1 MNMHLLKYVS
11 IALAVAA
18 LVLLAVALGDESRA
32 RATSL
37 TAAVICFLTTVTL
50 VAGLLHA
57 QRPICTT
64 LGGQWIAE
72 EDPCR
77 HGFGGNGNNDP
88 GADLTFFD

>member
-1 MNMHLLKYVS
+1 
-11 IALAVAA
+11 
-18 LVLLAVALGDESRA
+18 
-32 RATSL
+32 
-37 TAAVICFLTTVTL
+37 VICFLTTVTL

-57 QRPICTT
+57 QRLICTT

>member
-1 MNMHLLKYVS
+1 V
-11 IALAVAA
+11 LAMATLA
-18 LVLLAVALGDESRA
+18 LLARGLGKATHA